1 MRSFITRLTAA
12 LCVISLLILPAAG
25 LKAQALTPDFE
36 SSLAS
41 ESILLREV
49 ASGHT
54 LYEKQPALKQCPA
67 SLVKIM
73 TGILALE
80 YCPDLDVMVTV
91 NYSALEGL
99 YDRNASVVG
108 LRTNEEMPLR
118 DLLYGMLI
126 RSGCDAAN
134 AVAEY
139 VGSLPEARAAVSASE
154 DEKALDVFV
163 RLMNNRAQALGA
175 TDTVFV
181 DAHGLDNDTQRTT
194 ANDLYLITCHA
205 LSLPGFQE
213 IATSS
218 TYTAQATNQYG
229 EARTWYHTNA
239 MTQSGSVYYMEGV
252 QGLKTGTSG
261 LNTRNLI
268 SMKEIDGVECLLIVL
283 AAPATA
289 ADGSTLYGIYED
301 SRALY
306 QWVEES
312 FQRYDLATVEQ
323 AVTQLSVAAG
333 AGEGQVDSV
342 PEASLSMLLP
352 KGVQVETSLTT
363 ESLTAPLT
371 KGTAVGSATYTL
383 DGEEL
388 ATVKLVAGM
397 DVERDNLKM
406 VLLWLQHNWPLFGF
420 LLLAVA
426 DVGGILI
433 LLKKKGT
440 RAK

>member
-1 MRSFITRLTAA
+1 
-12 LCVISLLILPAAG
+12 
-25 LKAQALTPDFE
+25 
-36 SSLAS
+36 
-41 ESILLREV
+41 
-49 ASGHT
+49 
-54 LYEKQPALKQCPA
+54 
-67 SLVKIM
+67 
-73 TGILALE
+73 
-80 YCPDLDVMVTV
+80 
-91 NYSALEGL
+91 
-99 YDRNASVVG
+99 
-108 LRTNEEMPLR
+108 
-118 DLLYGMLI
+118 
-126 RSGCDAAN
+126 
-134 AVAEY
+134 
-139 VGSLPEARAAVSASE
+139 
-154 DEKALDVFV
+154 
-163 RLMNNRAQALGA
+163 
-175 TDTVFV
+175 
-181 DAHGLDNDTQRTT
+181 
-194 ANDLYLITCHA
+194 
-205 LSLPGFQE
+205 
-213 IATSS
+213 
-218 TYTAQATNQYG
+218 
-229 EARTWYHTNA
+229 
-239 MTQSGSVYYMEGV
+239 
-252 QGLKTGTSG
+252 
-261 LNTRNLI
+261 
-268 SMKEIDGVECLLIVL
+268 MKEIDGVECLLIVL

-333 AGEGQVDSV
+333 AGDGQVDAV

-363 ESLTAPLT
+363 ETLTAPLT